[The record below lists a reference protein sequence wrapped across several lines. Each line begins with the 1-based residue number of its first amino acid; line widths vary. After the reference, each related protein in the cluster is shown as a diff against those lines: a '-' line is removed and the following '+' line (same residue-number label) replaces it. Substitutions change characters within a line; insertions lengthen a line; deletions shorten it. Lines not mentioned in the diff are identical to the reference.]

1 MLKKGILTLFVVAL
15 GIFAFGL
22 ANADQIDSLGSG
34 TEPFAPP
41 TDLYVNPGGL
51 GDALIYGY
59 YNVRDNRDNYFNVVN
74 TDVSNGV
81 RARIRFIEAAD
92 VDSEC
97 KGSIE
102 VLDFDICLTP
112 GDVWTGVIRNAND
125 VATLYSPDD
134 DTYIDIGEQ
143 RGLNSVIFADNFP
156 GGVAFRTDPIVPNV
170 SAAMTM
176 EGYFIVIAEN
186 VLSEVVSGGN
196 CGPNLNDNL
205 TQVDNV
211 LFGINYAVDMDN
223 LATNAYNAL
232 SIGDFSSIPFPQVPV
247 AANPNLGDAFPDG
260 LIGLNYALTKSN
272 LYSTYDLEADI
283 AGKTSMV
290 VNFPTRR
297 LTCNPT
303 AADIFDDDRVLI
315 TVWDDE
321 ENSPLTTC
329 EFSPC
334 PPGLDVSLPHEVN
347 VIDLNNSEIFTSMVE
362 VPLTISF
369 EYGWL
374 NIDLTQANPT
384 TPAISPAHVTS
395 FGGYNSYGLPAI
407 GYTAIDIAGGQST
420 HMLPMQY
427 SSDVELD

>member
-1 MLKKGILTLFVVAL
+1 
-15 GIFAFGL
+15 
-22 ANADQIDSLGSG
+22 
-34 TEPFAPP
+34 
-41 TDLYVNPGGL
+41 
-51 GDALIYGY
+51 
-59 YNVRDNRDNYFNVVN
+59 
-74 TDVSNGV
+74 
-81 RARIRFIEAAD
+81 
-92 VDSEC
+92 
-97 KGSIE
+97 
-102 VLDFDICLTP
+102 
-112 GDVWTGVIRNAND
+112 
-125 VATLYSPDD
+125 
-134 DTYIDIGEQ
+134 
-143 RGLNSVIFADNFP
+143 
-156 GGVAFRTDPIVPNV
+156 
-170 SAAMTM
+170 
-176 EGYFIVIAEN
+176 
-186 VLSEVVSGGN
+186 
-196 CGPNLNDNL
+196 
-205 TQVDNV
+205 
-211 LFGINYAVDMDN
+211 
-223 LATNAYNAL
+223 
-232 SIGDFSSIPFPQVPV
+232 
-247 AANPNLGDAFPDG
+247 
-260 LIGLNYALTKSN
+260 
-272 LYSTYDLEADI
+272 
-283 AGKTSMV
+283 MV